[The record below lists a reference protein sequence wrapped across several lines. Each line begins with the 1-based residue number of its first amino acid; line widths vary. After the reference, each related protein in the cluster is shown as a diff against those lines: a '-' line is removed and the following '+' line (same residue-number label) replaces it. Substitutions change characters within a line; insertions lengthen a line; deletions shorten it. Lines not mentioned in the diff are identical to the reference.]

1 MPSSNCPW
9 RPPVRTI
16 ISTRPSFSLPSTKTP
31 TATTPGGLLGDTDC
45 DGDVDSVDA
54 LMVLK
59 DTAGLP
65 HSAACIAEGDV
76 DCDGDR
82 DSVDA
87 LRILRH
93 VAALSNPAPP
103 GCRQIGT

>member
-1 MPSSNCPW
+1 MTFHVVSSYFPTPS
-9 RPPVRTI
+9 
-16 ISTRPSFSLPSTKTP
+16 
-31 TATTPGGLLGDTDC
+31 ATPGGLQGDTDC

-54 LMVLK
+54 LFVLR

-65 HSAACIAEGDV
+65 HSAACIARGDV

-87 LRILRH
+87 LAILRY
-93 VAALSNPAPP
+93 VAGLPP
-103 GCRQIGT
+103 LPQNDPCPDIGTPA